1 MSSQEEPNLSH
12 SELAKLSALADGT
25 LDPANRTSVEA
36 WIDADPQRRGLYERE
51 RAVVERI
58 HQARAATPAPAALR
72 ERITAGRAPRPART
86 GWRTGYVVALGTA
99 VAAAAVA
106 LGLTLPGGGPA
117 SPSVAQAASLAV
129 RGPAQAAP
137 GPNPRDPAVKL
148 NREIQEIYF
157 PNWSHSFG
165 WHAVGQRV
173 DSLGQRRAVT
183 VYYGRGQ
190 AQVAYTIVGAG
201 ALPEPSG
208 PVVSLN
214 GYRLRTWNS
223 GGRTIVTWRR
233 DDHTCILSGTGVPA
247 TVLQRLAAWR
257 PSTITE

>member
-1 MSSQEEPNLSH
+1 MSSPDELNLSH
-12 SELAKLSALADGT
+12 SELTKLSALADGT
-25 LDPANRTSVEA
+25 LDPAQRASVQA
-36 WIDADPQRRGLYERE
+36 WIDADPQRRELYERE

-58 HQARAATPAPAALR
+58 HQVRAATPAPAALR

-99 VAAAAVA
+99 VAAVALA

-129 RGPAQAAP
+129 RGPAQPAP
-137 GPNPRDPAVKL
+137 GPNPKDPAVKL

-173 DSLGQRRAVT
+173 DSLGQRQAVT

-201 ALPEPSG
+201 VLADPGG
-208 PVVSLN
+208 PAISLN
-214 GYRLRTWNS
+214 GYRLYTWSS
-223 GGRTIVTWRR
+223 GSRTIVSWRR
-233 DDHTCILSGTGVPA
+233 DNHTCILSGIGVPA
-247 TVLQRLAAWR
+247 TVLQHLAAWR
-257 PSTITE
+257 PSAITE